1 MGLASYTELR
11 AAIADWL
18 NRADLDAQIPD
29 FVKLAESTLNRMLR
43 DGRMVSRATLALTSG
58 QATLPTDLLDV
69 SYVVVSTDNTL
80 PLEPVTPQQLMIL
93 RRSRLRAAGTPKF
106 YSVIGRNIL
115 TAPIPSSATSLVV
128 SYYAAVPA
136 LASNASNWVLENHP
150 DLYLYLSLMHAAP
163 FLKDEQR
170 MAVFQSS
177 VAMQIQQAASRAE
190 SLSLESFRVPG
201 ISLLSPGDMPGAL
214 PGSTP
219 VANPAKQ

>member
-11 AAIADWL
+11 SAIADWL

-43 DGRMVSRATLALTSG
+43 DGRMVSSATLTLTSG

-80 PLEPVTPQQLMIL
+80 PLEQVTPQQLMIL

-128 SYYAAVPA
+128 SYYAAVPS

-163 FLKDEQR
+163 YLKDEAR